1 MQYYLLGIA
10 IGIVLLN
17 VLYINITV
25 WRCRSER
32 KGVKTGTCR
41 YHDSHNYA
49 KVGDSTQRTG
59 AERKERCI
67 RF

>member
-1 MQYYLLGIA
+1 MSEKELKQVLAGIT
-10 IGIVLLN
+10 N
-17 VLYINITV
+17 
-25 WRCRSER
+25 
-32 KGVKTGTCR
+32 
-41 YHDSHNYA
+41 SHNYA

>member
-25 WRCRSER
+25 WEVQ
-32 KGVKTGTCR
+32 K
-41 YHDSHNYA
+41 
-49 KVGDSTQRTG
+49 
-59 AERKERCI
+59 
-67 RF
+67 

>member
-25 WRCRSER
+25 WE
-32 KGVKTGTCR
+32 TGTCR
-41 YHDSHNYA
+41 YHDSNNYA
-49 KVGDSTQRTG
+49 KVGDST
-59 AERKERCI
+59 
-67 RF
+67 

>member
-25 WRCRSER
+25 
-32 KGVKTGTCR
+32 G
-41 YHDSHNYA
+41 
-49 KVGDSTQRTG
+49 G
-59 AERKERCI
+59 AEVSEKELKQVLAGITIVTTMLKLVIQHRGQVQKGKKDV
-67 RF
+67 